1 MPLGPLMLDVE
12 GLALTRLEVDTLGR
26 PGVGG
31 LILFRRNFESIDQVK
46 ALIDA
51 IRDVRPDIIIAVD
64 QEGGRVQR
72 FQAGLTRLP
81 ALRVLGEAFERDGE
95 SALALAADFGW
106 LMAAEML
113 SLGVDISFAPV
124 LDLDFG
130 RSAVIGDR
138 SIHRNPEIVIQVASA
153 YIAGMQDAGMAATGK
168 HFPGHGWVEADSH
181 VAIPT
186 DMRAESVIVADDI
199 KPFAAL
205 SQQLKGI
212 MPAHVIYHQVD
223 PQPAGFSRYWLQ
235 DVLRAEQQF
244 SGVIFSDDLTMEGAS
259 MAGSYPE
266 RAQAAK
272 EAGCDMVLVCNQFDK
287 ALEVLDW
294 VEREEWQPN
303 QTRLM
308 GMRSQRSWD
317 INELKQMERWCNT
330 QQLMSKLV

>member
-12 GLALTRLEVDTLGR
+12 GLVLTPLEVKTLDR
-26 PGVGG
+26 PGLGG

-46 ALIDA
+46 VLVDA
-51 IRDVRPDIIIAVD
+51 IRAIRSDIIIAVD

-81 ALRVLGEAFERDGE
+81 ALRVLGEAYERDSE
-95 SALALAADFGW
+95 QALVLATDFGW

-138 SIHRNPEIVIQVASA
+138 SIHRNPEIVTHVAKA
-153 YIAGMQDAGMAATGK
+153 YIKGMEEAGMAATGK

-186 DMRAESVIVADDI
+186 DKRAESVIVSDDI

-212 MPAHVIYHQVD
+212 MPAHVIYNQVGSL
-223 PQPAGFSRYWLQ
+223 PAGFSPYWLQ
-235 DVLRAEQQF
+235 DVLRTQQQF
-244 SGVIFSDDLTMEGAS
+244 SGVIFSDDLAMEGAS

-294 VEREEWQPN
+294 VEQEAWYPDQ
-303 QTRLM
+303 QRLM
-308 GMRSQRSWD
+308 GMRSQCQWD
-317 INELKQMERWCNT
+317 LGELKQMERWCNT
-330 QQLMSKLV
+330 QQIMSKLV

>member
-12 GLALTRLEVDTLGR
+12 GLKLTPLEVKTLSR

-31 LILFRRNFESIDQVK
+31 LILFRRNFESVDQVK
-46 ALIDA
+46 ALVSD
-51 IRDVRPDIIIAVD
+51 IRSVRPDIIIAVD

-81 ALRVLGEAFERDGE
+81 ALRELGKAYE
-95 SALALAADFGW
+95 SDNENALTLASDFGW

-138 SIHRNPEIVIQVASA
+138 SIHRDPEIVIQVAGA
-153 YIAGMQDAGMAATGK
+153 YIAGMQEAGMAATGK

-186 DMRAESVIVADDI
+186 DKRAESVIVGDDI

-205 SQQLKGI
+205 SPQLKGI

-223 PQPAGFSRYWLQ
+223 PLPAGFSRYWLQ
-235 DVLRAEQQF
+235 NVLRRQQQF

-272 EAGCDMVLVCNQFDK
+272 EAGCDMVLVCNQFEK

-294 VEREEWQPN
+294 IEGEGWQPD
-303 QTRLM
+303 QQRLM
-308 GMRSQRSWD
+308 GMRSQCQWD
-317 INELKQMERWCNT
+317 LDELKQMERWCNT
-330 QQLMSKLV
+330 QQLMSKLI

>member
-12 GLALTRLEVDTLGR
+12 GLELTPLEVKTLDR

-31 LILFRRNFESIDQVK
+31 LILFRRNFESVDQVK
-46 ALIDA
+46 ALVSA
-51 IRDVRPDIIIAVD
+51 IRAVRPDIIIAVD

-72 FQAGLTRLP
+72 CQTGLTRLP
-81 ALRVLGEAFERDGE
+81 ALRVLGEAYERDNE
-95 SALALAADFGW
+95 SALTLASDFGW

-153 YIAGMQDAGMAATGK
+153 YIAGMQEAGMAATGK

-186 DMRAESVIVADDI
+186 DKRAESVIVGDDI

-223 PQPAGFSRYWLQ
+223 PLPAGLSRYWLQ
-235 DVLRAEQQF
+235 DVLRTQQQF

-294 VEREEWQPN
+294 VEREEWQPD
-303 QTRLM
+303 QQRLM
-308 GMRSQRSWD
+308 VMRSQCLWD
-317 INELKQMERWCNT
+317 LDELKQMERWCNT

>member
-1 MPLGPLMLDVE
+1 MLDVE
-12 GLALTRLEVDTLGR
+12 GLELTPLEVEILGR

-31 LILFRRNFESIDQVK
+31 LILFRRNFESVGQVK
-46 ALIDA
+46 SLVSA
-51 IRDVRPDIIIAVD
+51 IRAIRPDIIVAVD

-72 FQAGLTRLP
+72 FQTGLTRLP
-81 ALRVLGEAFERDGE
+81 ALRVLGDAYESDKDG
-95 SALALAADFGW
+95 ALSLAMDFGW

-138 SIHRNPEIVIQVASA
+138 SIHRDPEIVIQVARA

-186 DMRAESVIVADDI
+186 DRRAEFVIASDDI

-223 PQPAGFSRYWLQ
+223 PQPAGFSPYWLQ
-235 DVLRAEQQF
+235 DVLRKQQQF

-294 VEREEWQPN
+294 VEREAWQPD
-303 QTRLM
+303 QQRLL
-308 GMRSQRSWD
+308 GMRSQCLWD
-317 INELKQMERWCNT
+317 FDELKRTDRWCNT

>member
-12 GLALTRLEVDTLGR
+12 GLELTPLEVEILGR

-31 LILFRRNFESIDQVK
+31 LILFRRNFESVGQVK
-46 ALIDA
+46 SLVSA
-51 IRDVRPDIIIAVD
+51 IRAIRPDIIVAVD

-72 FQAGLTRLP
+72 FQTGLTRLP
-81 ALRVLGEAFERDGE
+81 ALRVLGDAYESDKDG
-95 SALALAADFGW
+95 ALSLAMDFGW

-138 SIHRNPEIVIQVASA
+138 SIHRDPEIVIQVARA

-186 DMRAESVIVADDI
+186 DRRAEFVIASDDI

-223 PQPAGFSRYWLQ
+223 PQPAGFSPYWLQ
-235 DVLRAEQQF
+235 DVLRKQQQF

-294 VEREEWQPN
+294 VEREAWQPD
-303 QTRLM
+303 QQRLL
-308 GMRSQRSWD
+308 GMRSQCLWD
-317 INELKQMERWCNT
+317 FDELKRTDRWCNT

>member
-12 GLALTRLEVDTLGR
+12 GLALTRLEVETLGR

-72 FQAGLTRLP
+72 FQTGLTRLP

-130 RSAVIGDR
+130 RSAVIGNR
-138 SIHRNPEIVIQVASA
+138 SIHRNPEVVTQVASA
-153 YIAGMQDAGMAATGK
+153 YIAGMQEAGMAATGK

-186 DMRAESVIVADDI
+186 DKRAESVIVADDI

-235 DVLRAEQQF
+235 DVLRAQQQF

-272 EAGCDMVLVCNQFDK
+272 DAGCDMVLVCNQFDK

-294 VEREEWQPN
+294 VEREEWQPD

-308 GMRSQRSWD
+308 GMRSQRTWD
-317 INELKQMERWCNT
+317 IDELKQMERWCNT